1 MGMDVDFRIGTCS
14 WADKSLLSSGWYPK
28 GCKKSKDRL
37 RHYSSFFDTV
47 EADSFF
53 YSLPDPAV
61 IYSWMAA
68 TPLDFLFNVKAFA
81 LFTNHALSVKNLPP
95 WCREKFDDRSNEGFQ
110 ASRITLW
117 DLDRKSRVRLFD
129 QFVFLISI
137 LKSTKR
143 LGYVLFQFSPKTR
156 YHERWLAYIKRL
168 RELLPSYPIAVEVR
182 HISWFEGDGKA
193 KFLDLLGEENM
204 AYVAVDEPELSWT
217 VPKDWYITS
226 SWGSVIR
233 FHGRNAL
240 AWKKGSTVLE
250 KYRYKYTE
258 EELRGWLDA
267 ALSMKLP
274 GRVFMMFNNCYRD
287 YAVQNALWMK
297 KVLGLT
303 KDEAPLQMSLLEGL
317 EAPLGSENTGGDNGD
332 IKT

>member
-1 MGMDVDFRIGTCS
+1 MDVDFRIGTCS

-68 TPLDFLFNVKAFA
+68 TPPDFLFNVKAFA

-95 WCREKFDDRSNEGFQ
+95 WCREKLDDRSNEGFQ

-117 DLDRKSRVRLFD
+117 DLERKSRARLFD
-129 QFVFLISI
+129 HFVFLISI

-168 RELLPSYPIAVEVR
+168 RELLPSYPIAIEVR
-182 HISWFEGDGKA
+182 HISWFEGDEKT

-297 KVLGLT
+297 KMLGLT
-303 KDEAPLQMSLLEGL
+303 KNEAPLQMSLLEGL

>member
-1 MGMDVDFRIGTCS
+1 MDVDFRIGTCS

-68 TPLDFLFNVKAFA
+68 TPHDFLFNVKAFA

-95 WCREKFDDRSNEGFQ
+95 WCREKLDDRSNEGFQ

-117 DLDRKSRVRLFD
+117 DLDRKSRARLFD

-258 EELRGWLDA
+258 EELKGWLNA

-297 KVLGLT
+297 KMLGLT

>member
-1 MGMDVDFRIGTCS
+1 
-14 WADKSLLSSGWYPK
+14 
-28 GCKKSKDRL
+28 
-37 RHYSSFFDTV
+37 
-47 EADSFF
+47 
-53 YSLPDPAV
+53 
-61 IYSWMAA
+61 
-68 TPLDFLFNVKAFA
+68 
-81 LFTNHALSVKNLPP
+81 
-95 WCREKFDDRSNEGFQ
+95 
-110 ASRITLW
+110 
-117 DLDRKSRVRLFD
+117 
-129 QFVFLISI
+129 
-137 LKSTKR
+137 
-143 LGYVLFQFSPKTR
+143 
-156 YHERWLAYIKRL
+156 
-168 RELLPSYPIAVEVR
+168 
-182 HISWFEGDGKA
+182 
-193 KFLDLLGEENM
+193 LDLLGEENM

-297 KVLGLT
+297 KMLGLT
-303 KDEAPLQMSLLEGL
+303 KDETPLQMSLLEGL
-317 EAPLGSENTGGDNGD
+317 EAPLGSESTGGDNGD